1 MRIALFTETFL
12 PLIDGIV
19 TRLRATIDEL
29 HALGH
34 RTAIIAPEGSVASY
48 DGAPVLPMRGFTN
61 PLYRERTLCPP
72 GPSMGRFLRA
82 FRPDVI
88 HVVNPVLLG
97 IGGIYYGRRY
107 RLPTVASFHTNLAAY
122 AHLYNVPIL
131 DPISWF
137 VLRRVHNLAQ
147 INLATSGVMV
157 QNLRN
162 HGFRRVELWP
172 RGVDTRMFH
181 PGRYSGDMRLRLSG
195 GRPDKPL
202 LLYVGRLAAEKQ
214 LDALTAVFSAGYD
227 ATLAIVGEG
236 PDRDRLSRLL
246 AGTPTV
252 FHGPLTGDELAS
264 AYASADAFLFPST
277 TETLGLVLLEAMAS
291 GLPVV
296 AARSAPTLELVD
308 GDRETAALLF
318 DPRDPRTIAASVS
331 ALLASLPE
339 HKRRARENRA
349 RVVAFDW
356 QAPTERLLSIYE
368 RAIRLRHRAARI
380 RELLD

>member
-19 TRLRATIDEL
+19 TRLRATIDQL

-34 RTAIIAPEGSVASY
+34 QTAIVAPEGSVASY

-72 GPSMGRFLRA
+72 GPSMGRFLRS

-97 IGGIYYGRRY
+97 VGGIYYGRRY

-122 AHLYNVPIL
+122 AHLYHVPIL

-137 VLRRVHNLAQ
+137 VLKRVHNLAQ
-147 INLATSGVMV
+147 INLATSSVMV
-157 QNLRN
+157 QSLRD
-162 HGFRRVELWP
+162 HGFRNVELWP
-172 RGVDTRMFH
+172 RGVDTRLFH
-181 PGRYSGDMRLRLSG
+181 PDKHSDDMRRRLSG
-195 GRPDKPL
+195 GRPDRPL
-202 LLYVGRLAAEKQ
+202 FLYVGRIAAEKQ
-214 LDALTAVFSAGYD
+214 LDALAAIFATGHD

-236 PDRDRLSRLL
+236 PDRERLSRVL
-246 AGTPTV
+246 AGTSTV
-252 FHGPLTGDELAS
+252 FHGPLTGDDLAA

-318 DPRDPRTIAASVS
+318 DPNDPQTIAASVN
-331 ALLASLPE
+331 ALLTSLPE
-339 HKRRARENRA
+339 HKRRARANRD
-349 RVVAFDW
+349 RVLAFDW
-356 QAPTERLLSIYE
+356 QAPTERLLSIYD
-368 RAIRLRHRAARI
+368 RAIHLRQRATGA